1 MSTSVLIKSAL
12 SVAVV
17 GAFAL
22 SAATPVR
29 AAPVLSNILTVKTAA
44 STGPTYVRW
53 RYQYPSYNY
62 GYGYSPYYGYG
73 YGSYYG
79 YGYSPYYSYG
89 YAPYAYGYSSY
100 AYAPWY

>member
-12 SVAVV
+12 CVAAVS
-17 GAFAL
+17 AFAL

-29 AAPVLSNILTVKTAA
+29 AAPVLSNIVAVKTAD
-44 STGPTYVRW
+44 STVPTLVRW
-53 RYQYPSYNY
+53 YYRYPSYNY

-79 YGYSPYYSYG
+79 YGYSPYYSYD
-89 YAPYAYGYSSY
+89 YAPYGYSSY
-100 AYAPWY
+100 AYVPWY